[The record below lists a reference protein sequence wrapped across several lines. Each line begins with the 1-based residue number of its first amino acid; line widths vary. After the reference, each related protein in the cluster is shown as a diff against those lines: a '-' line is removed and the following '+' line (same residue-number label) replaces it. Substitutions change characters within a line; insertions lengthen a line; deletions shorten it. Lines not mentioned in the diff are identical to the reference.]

1 MHRILD
7 LPGIG
12 ACLAAALAAAAAS
25 QPWGRPAPSPCSFEV
40 RVESGQS
47 GIAQLFY
54 DSGRDLNEAD
64 SAMRAVVAGRPGVLR
79 FPLPAGTVRKLR
91 FDPLDREAR
100 MVVSGARI
108 ADGDGGTVVSF
119 GPRRF
124 RAQNEIKSL
133 RVDGPSLFIE
143 TAPGG
148 LDPQLAVELAAP
160 LELPRS
166 PWWPRALLVFAGMIA
181 CLLALGWAAPAGSA
195 RQGGRAGPL
204 WSAALA
210 HPGRA
215 LLAAALLGTAA
226 ANYPVIFMGRSLV
239 SPSLGVPLLY
249 GQNPWVPGF
258 QSVELGDPHA
268 SDVGALL
275 WHHLPLSMV
284 ERRALLGDGELP
296 LWNRYD
302 SAGSP
307 LLGQGQSCFGD
318 PLNLLPI
325 LADGASWAWDLKFLA
340 AKLLLAW
347 GIGLCAWRASRHLP
361 SSLLLAASAPFLG
374 FFLYRVNHPAVFS
387 LCYAPWIL
395 YCWIRFAEAGSAR
408 GAAAWLAALIGAN
421 WAELN
426 SGTVKEAYVLI
437 ASVNFTGLCV
447 MLAGRRPA
455 GRTLR
460 LLGGALASGALFLM
474 LGSPVWLTFLRQLGH
489 SYTSYDSPSAFQ
501 LQPGMLAGLFDEAF
515 YRPFQGESGVMD
527 PSCNFLVL
535 VGLVWAAVRW
545 RPLAADRFCAALF
558 LSSLPA
564 LALAFGVVPPSL
576 IARIPLLG
584 RVLHIDNTFSCA
596 LVVNFCVLSALGWRE
611 ALGRLGSKEGRAEAV
626 AVVCI
631 LAAIVAASLG
641 TAQAVVRGA
650 FSERTWGRLVEV
662 RPFIYG
668 YGCCLVGAAA
678 VLLLAIH
685 RARLR
690 GSAGPA
696 LIAWAALAFGVLHW
710 RMGLHAGAGFHD
722 FVMEPTG
729 RVDLQ
734 ADSPAVDAVRARAAE
749 PCRVV
754 GFGSDLLPG
763 WSAVYG
769 IEGICGPDALVN
781 PQYREL
787 MDAAGFER
795 VWDWRY
801 IVGVRELPRL
811 KAVLDFLNVR
821 FYLGYRLGLAQPG
834 GLLSRVAS
842 ADMDAYESAS
852 AWPRAFFTDRAV
864 LCDGPAQLCSLI
876 GSGDGRPF
884 AAITAGDWRRLA
896 PIAPASDR
904 PGQREVRPAGNYR
917 LTAGTTSF
925 DVTATGPGFIVL
937 GEAYEPGDFRAT
949 VNGRRVPYLRINHA
963 FKGVYVDAPGAYQ
976 VRFEY
981 WPRGFSTVLAL
992 SGAALGLIALGLA
1005 AAALAPR
1012 AGQGQAADPYAPQG

>member
-1 MHRILD
+1 MHRSLN
-7 LPGIG
+7 LPCVA
-12 ACLAAALAAAAAS
+12 ACLAAALAFAAAS
-25 QPWGRPAPSPCSFEV
+25 EPWGRQAASSSSFEI

-47 GIAQLFY
+47 GLAQLYY
-54 DSGRDLNEAD
+54 DVGRDLNERD
-64 SAMRAVVAGRPGVLR
+64 SAIQAVVAGRPGLLR
-79 FPLPAGTVRKLR
+79 FPLPSGTVRRLR

-100 MVVSGARI
+100 MTVSGARI
-108 ADGDGGTVVSF
+108 ADAGGGTVVAF
-119 GPRRF
+119 APRQF

-133 RVDGPSLFIE
+133 RIDGPRLLIE

-148 LDPQLAVELAAP
+148 LDPQLSVELAAP
-160 LELPRS
+160 LDLPR
-166 PWWPRALLVFAGMIA
+166 PAWWSGPLLVFAELLG
-181 CLLALGWAAPAGSA
+181 CLLAIGWAVRSDRVRLAARAGS
-195 RQGGRAGPL
+195 L
-204 WSAALA
+204 WNGALA

-226 ANYPVIFMGRSLV
+226 ANYPVIFAGRSVV
-239 SPSLGVPLLY
+239 SPNLGVQLLY
-249 GQNPWVPGF
+249 GQNPWIPGL
-258 QSVELGDPHA
+258 QSVELGDPHG

-284 ERRALLGDGELP
+284 ERRALFRDGELP

-325 LADGASWAWDLKFLA
+325 LADGASWAWDLKFLV

-347 GIGLCAWRASRHLP
+347 GIGLCAWRTCRHMP
-361 SSLLLAASAPFLG
+361 ASLLVAASAPFLG

-395 YCWIRFAEAGSAR
+395 YCWLRCAEAGWAR
-408 GAAAWLAALIGAN
+408 GAVVWLAALIGAN
-421 WAELN
+421 WVEMN

-437 ASVNFTGLCV
+437 LSVNFTGLCV
-447 MLAGRRPA
+447 LLAGRRPA
-455 GRTLR
+455 GETLR
-460 LLGGALASGALFLM
+460 LLAGALAAGALFLM

-515 YRPFQGESGVMD
+515 YRPFQGASGVMN

-535 VGLVWAAVRW
+535 VGLLWACVRW
-545 RPLAADRFCAALF
+545 RPLAADRCCAALF

-564 LALAFGVVPPSL
+564 LALAFGAVPPGL
-576 IARIPLLG
+576 VARIPLLG

-596 LVVNFCVLSALGWRE
+596 LVVNFCVLAAIGWRE
-611 ALGRLGSKEGRAEAV
+611 AFGRLGSREGRGEAV
-626 AVVCI
+626 AVVC
-631 LAAIVAASLG
+631 LLVAVVAAGLG

-650 FSERTWGRLVEV
+650 FSDRTWGRLIEV
-662 RPFIYG
+662 QPFVYG

-678 VLLLAIH
+678 LLLWTVH
-685 RARLR
+685 RARR
-690 GSAGPA
+690 QGSMGPA
-696 LIAWAALAFGVLHW
+696 LAIWAALAFGVLHW
-710 RMGLHAGAGFHD
+710 RMGLHVGAGFPD
-722 FVMEPTG
+722 YVMEPTG

-734 ADSPAVDAVRARAAE
+734 AASPAVEAVLVRGTP

-769 IEGICGPDALVN
+769 LEGISGPDALVN
-781 PQYREL
+781 PLYREL

-801 IVGVRELPRL
+801 IVEVRELPRL

-821 FYLGYRLGLAQPG
+821 FYLGYRQGLAPPD
-834 GLLSRVAS
+834 GLLSRVLS

-864 LCDGPAQLCSLI
+864 LYASPAELCSLI
-876 GSGDGRPF
+876 RNGDGRPF
-884 AAITAGDWRRLA
+884 AAITAGDWRRLGPLA
-896 PIAPASDR
+896 PVSDG
-904 PGQREVRPAGNYR
+904 PGAREVRPAANYR
-917 LTAGTTSF
+917 LTTDTTSF
-925 DVTATGPGFIVL
+925 SVSATGPGFIVL
-937 GEAYEPGDFRAT
+937 GEAYEPGNFRAT
-949 VNGRRVPYLRINHA
+949 VNGKRVPYLRINHA
-963 FKGVYVDAPGAYQ
+963 FKGVYVDRAGTYE
-976 VRFEY
+976 VRFSY
-981 WPRGFSTVLAL
+981 WPRGLSMALAL
-992 SGAALGLIALGLA
+992 CGAALALIALGLA
-1005 AAALAPR
+1005 AALLLPRAAPR
-1012 AGQGQAADPYAPQG
+1012 G